1 MNSLESNSN
10 LEDKDQTKSL
20 KSKTRLFT
28 AHVLRKRFPENL
40 SQDREYYT
48 FGKYWC
54 PFNSYIIDSK
64 IDEPSTPV
72 LYCLG
77 NISEKLPEQWVR
89 AQNVVREARTPIGI
103 MEQTASAI
111 NYYSIQV

>member
-1 MNSLESNSN
+1 MSNILESNNN

-20 KSKTRLFT
+20 KSKEKIIYSTC
-28 AHVLRKRFPENL
+28 RKRFPANL

-54 PFNSYIIDSK
+54 PLNSYIIDSK
-64 IDEPSTPV
+64 FDEPSTPL